1 MEKIADILDAFPAWA
16 LEKYKAEKERA
27 AASLKENCSLLGL
40 DASKVDD
47 VMEVARA
54 AEVKKACGKCLFTI
68 ENFQQCKYT
77 DCTLPINRRQDY
89 FPLCE
94 KYRIHEKE
102 AAYNAMLKDI
112 LGNSGLGKR
121 FRQRRFETF
130 KPTPKTQRVYKACMI
145 FCDSFTNDSKGII
158 LRGPCGCGKTH
169 LAAAIINRLAERGIY
184 GRFEVVPEL
193 LETIRSG
200 FNRQDDEA
208 KASINQLKEAAL
220 LVLDDLGAEKVT
232 DWAREQIFIII
243 NRRYESMLPTVI
255 TTNYTTAE
263 LVNRLG
269 QRTVSRLVEMTTAYT
284 VDTRD
289 YRLK

>member
-27 AASLKENCSLLGL
+27 TASLEENCSLLGL
-40 DASKVDD
+40 DVSKVDD

-54 AEVKKACGKCLFTI
+54 VAVKKACEKCHFTI
-68 ENFQQCKYT
+68 ENFQQCKHT

-130 KPTPKTQRVYKACMI
+130 KPTPKTQGVYRACMI
-145 FCDSFTNDSKGII
+145 FCDSFASNSKGII

-193 LETIRSG
+193 LEDIKNG
-200 FNRQDDEA
+200 FNRQDS
-208 KASINQLKEAAL
+208 KVTASINQLKEAPL

-232 DWAREQIFIII
+232 DWAREQIFIIV
-243 NRRYESMLPTVI
+243 NRRYENMLPTVI

-263 LVNRLG
+263 LVSRLG
-269 QRTVSRLVEMTTAYT
+269 KRTVSRLVEMATSYT
-284 VDTRD
+284 VEAGD
-289 YRLK
+289 YRLQ